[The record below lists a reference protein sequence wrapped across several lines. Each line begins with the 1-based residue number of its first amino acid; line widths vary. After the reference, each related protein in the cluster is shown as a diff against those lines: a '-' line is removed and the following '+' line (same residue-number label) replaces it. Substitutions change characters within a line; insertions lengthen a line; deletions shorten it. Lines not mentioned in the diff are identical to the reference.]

1 MKKFFKIATTSCLAI
16 CLFIGGMV
24 VLSGCNNNKETELS
38 YGTVTRDPSQVG
50 GATLSFVYD
59 EATHTATF
67 GGEGQQVAYYA
78 ADASLGREAGNRVG
92 IQITAPESVKD
103 FSKAT
108 ITMNGKTHENG
119 SFLDGD
125 NFVWVYP
132 NLNENKK
139 SETIKIR
146 WQENTKE
153 QVYTVKVAEGTTFA
167 PASSALPASNRTDL
181 NNNNYNNNNYNNG
194 VYNNNNNNNTGVNQM
209 YNGRNYNGYNR
220 NFNRIRNNY
229 NGYNRMNRTT
239 PNTQNPTVTP
249 SVNPSVTDNG
259 TTTDGIV
266 TNR

>member
-1 MKKFFKIATTSCLAI
+1 MKKFLKIATTLCLTL
-16 CLFIGGMV
+16 CLFIGGML

-38 YGTVTRDPSQVG
+38 YGTVTRDPSNVG

-59 EATHTATF
+59 SATHTATF
-67 GGEGQQVAYYA
+67 GGVGQQVAYYS
-78 ADASLGREAGNRVG
+78 ADASLGREEGNRVG

-119 SFLDGD
+119 SFLDGE

-132 NLNENKK
+132 NLSENKR

-153 QVYTVKVAEGTTFA
+153 QVYTVRVADGTTFA

-181 NNNNYNNNNYNNG
+181 NNNNYNNNNF
-194 VYNNNNNNNTGVNQM
+194 NNNNSQVNEM
-209 YNGRNYNGYNR
+209 YNGRSYNGYNR

-229 NGYNRMNRTT
+229 SNYNRINRTT
-239 PNTQNPTVTP
+239 PNTQTP
-249 SVNPSVTDNG
+249 NVNPSVTNNDP
-259 TTTDGIV
+259 TMDGLNN
-266 TNR
+266 NR